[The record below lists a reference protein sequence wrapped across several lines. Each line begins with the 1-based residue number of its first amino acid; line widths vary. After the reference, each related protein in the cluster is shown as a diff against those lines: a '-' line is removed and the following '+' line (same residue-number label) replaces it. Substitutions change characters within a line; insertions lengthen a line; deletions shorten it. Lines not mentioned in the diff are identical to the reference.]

1 MGGLTIALILV
12 GLLLLLY
19 LVWVAATSRTFLA
32 ISLTTLM
39 ASLVAVVFASA
50 ILGVAGLIPWW
61 AALLLAVAGSAVV
74 FVALVPTARFGLSRA
89 ERSLRAE
96 YPDHWK
102 DGESAVKSAVER
114 LTRIPETAAEGS
126 LLQLDLLRLAA
137 EGHSRRYPH
146 DGADEGCLA
155 FDMAFTSG
163 YWDSLKAAGFVA
175 ERQKKNPGSPAT
187 GPR

>member
-19 LVWVAATSRTFLA
+19 LVWVAATSKTFLA

-39 ASLVAVVFASA
+39 ASLVAVVFVAA
-50 ILGVAGLIPWW
+50 ILGVAGVLPWW

-74 FVALVPTARFGLSRA
+74 FLALVPTARFGLSRV

-96 YPDHWK
+96 SPDHWK

-114 LTRIPETAAEGS
+114 LTRIPETVAEGN
-126 LLQLDLLRLAA
+126 LLRSDLLRLAA

-146 DGADEGCLA
+146 DRADRPYPA
-155 FDMAFTSG
+155 FEMAFTSG
-163 YWDSLKAAGFVA
+163 YSASLKAAGFVA

-187 GPR
+187 GSR